1 MAISRDDVAKV
12 AHLARIDLDEEEL
25 KLFSKQLE
33 SIVEFIDKLKELDV
47 SGILPTSHVLGL
59 TNVVRPDIARDSLP
73 GEAVLSNAPASSK
86 GHFLV
91 PKVIE

>member
-1 MAISRDDVAKV
+1 MLRV
-12 AHLARIDLDEEEL
+12 AHLARIDLTEDEL
-25 KLFSKQLE
+25 KLFAGQLE

-47 SGILPTSHVLGL
+47 SSIKPAACHTPALK
-59 TNVVRPDIARDSLP
+59 NVMRPDTIKDSLSK
-73 GEAVLSNAPASSK
+73 EAVLENAPKKLK